1 MSLTR
6 LPDGAAAVTGVLCRA
21 GAGVARVRLLGAADD
36 HCWFGVYFTFS
47 DLES

>member
-6 LPDGAAAVTGVLCRA
+6 LPDDAAAVPGVLCGA
-21 GAGVARVRLLGAADD
+21 GAGVVLVRLLGAADD
-36 HCWFGVYFTFS
+36 HCWSGVYFTFS